1 MPAAT
6 RPALG
11 ILAGGGA
18 LPIEIADAVA
28 RSGRPLHIVGIEGEA
43 DPAIARHPH
52 TWVNLGGIGAMT
64 RALRA
69 HGCRELVI
77 AGSARRPNLMK
88 LRPDLGFLTSLPD
101 LVRCLWG
108 GDDSVLRRVVR
119 FFEGKGLKVLGIE
132 DVAPHLLAPP
142 GLLGS
147 HAPGEAQSTGIAR
160 AFAMIR
166 ALGPFDVG
174 QAVVAAGDRIVAIEG
189 AGGTDAMLDGIATH
203 VKGGV
208 LAKGPKP
215 GQEMRVDV
223 PTIGPDTVLK
233 CARLGLA
240 GIAVRQGGTI
250 VLAREEVRRRA
261 DREGL
266 FVIGVDVPEAAIAAS
281 PAAAVIETRPRDL
294 TILGHKCPSAEDWK
308 DIALGRRLLA
318 ALKAEGAGYSA
329 VIARRYVLAVEGEEP
344 SAEVVRRAAK
354 LRPWGGRL
362 ARRRAGVVVVRDQPY
377 GPWGLDGYAPSGPVL
392 EDRLFHLAREAGMA
406 GIACTEGP
414 LPFGLAADAARR
426 ADAAGIFLVAPRT
439 AP

>member
-43 DPAIARHPH
+43 DPAIGRYPH

-64 RALRA
+64 RALRQ

-77 AGSARRPNLMK
+77 AGSTRRPNLMR

-101 LVRCLWG
+101 LVRCLRG

-119 FFEGKGLKVLGIE
+119 FFEAKGLQVLGVE

-142 GLLGS
+142 GPLGS
-147 HAPGEAQSTGIAR
+147 HAPGEAQRTAIAR
-160 AFAMIR
+160 GFAMIR

-174 QAVVAAGDRIVAIEG
+174 QAVVAAGERIVAIEG
-189 AGGTDAMLDGIATH
+189 AGGTDAMLDGIATD

-223 PTIGPDTVLK
+223 PTIGPETVRR
-233 CARLGLA
+233 CAALGLA
-240 GIAVRQGGTI
+240 GIAVLRGSTI
-250 VLAREEVRRRA
+250 VLAREEVRGRA
-261 DREGL
+261 DRAGL
-266 FVIGVDVPEAAIAAS
+266 FVIGVDVPEVTIAAH
-281 PAAAVIETRPRDL
+281 AATAIEMRPRDL
-294 TILGHKCPSAEDWK
+294 AVLGHKCPSAEDWK

-318 ALKAEGAGYSA
+318 VLKAEGAGYSA

-344 SAEVVRRAAK
+344 SIDVVRRAAK

-362 ARRRAGVVVVRDQPY
+362 ARRRAGVVVVRDQSY
-377 GPWGLDGYAPSGPVL
+377 RPWGLDGYAPSGPVL
-392 EDRLFHLAREAGMA
+392 EDRLFRLASEAGMA

-414 LPFGLAADAARR
+414 VPFGLATDAARR
-426 ADAAGIFLVAPRT
+426 ADAAGIFLVAPRA